1 MRLSHTPSRTSAVF
15 DDPNLVSHGGLVPVM
30 ALAERAGLPGLL
42 AEHVRPGGEC
52 GVNAPLKVCCL
63 VAGMAAG
70 ADSVDDMGLLRHGAM
85 GTLFGGV
92 RAPSTL
98 GSHLRSYTWG
108 NVLQLEKA
116 GRELLARLSCGAL
129 PLSLERISQVAL
141 RHGPILRRLLFGVDL
156 QGGAVR
162 PRRRPQAP

>member
-1 MRLSHTPSRTSAVF
+1 MMGVLRFRHLVREDTLQVRLSHSPGRTLASF

-42 AEHVRPGGEC
+42 AEHVRPGGRC
-52 GVNAPLKVCCL
+52 GVNVPAKVGCL

-85 GTLFGGV
+85 DIVFGGI

-98 GSHLRSYTWG
+98 GSHLRSYT
-108 NVLQLEKA
+108 
-116 GRELLARLSCGAL
+116 
-129 PLSLERISQVAL
+129 
-141 RHGPILRRLLFGVDL
+141 
-156 QGGAVR
+156 
-162 PRRRPQAP
+162 